1 MLLPVG
7 GGVMDIR
14 FERLIQHMGEDKG
27 IQIREKKKKNLK
39 RFLKKFPG
47 PSIYCS
53 FPLRVVLY
61 IVCSESC

>member
-1 MLLPVG
+1 
-7 GGVMDIR
+7 
-14 FERLIQHMGEDKG
+14 MGEDKG
-27 IQIREKKKKNLK
+27 IQIREGKEKKKTEAI
-39 RFLKKFPG
+39 LKKYPG